1 MPTIMPPNMRFM
13 ENAKRSEFNAKISVP
28 MDKNP
33 WYLTATSKELN
44 RSGSSTFFKACA
56 PIAPNTMDIMMN
68 SPERITYCF
77 CMSRRSEKFYSYQI
91 CIFVK

>member
-1 MPTIMPPNMRFM
+1 
-13 ENAKRSEFNAKISVP
+13 
-28 MDKNP
+28 
-33 WYLTATSKELN
+33 
-44 RSGSSTFFKACA
+44 
-56 PIAPNTMDIMMN
+56 MDIMMN